1 VSIRSPE
8 KNLHLGNRDRIRKK
22 ILSNIKLADYELLE
36 LLLFS
41 VFQRKDVKILAK
53 KLISECGGFS
63 NIFFT
68 NYQKLKKI
76 DGIGDSAIA
85 MLFGIKETMQEIL
98 YNDVTKS
105 ENLILSD
112 MKEILNY
119 LRIKI
124 GKNPNESFCI
134 LYLDK
139 NMKLIHKEIQSNGT
153 IDQVIVY
160 NREIVKKALEVGA
173 TNLVL
178 SHNHPSGNPKPSK
191 ADVDLTLQLQNICK
205 NIGIKVVD
213 HIIVTNTNVH
223 FSFYK
228 ECII

>member
-1 VSIRSPE
+1 
-8 KNLHLGNRDRIRKK
+8 
-22 ILSNIKLADYELLE
+22 
-36 LLLFS
+36 
-41 VFQRKDVKILAK
+41 
-53 KLISECGGFS
+53 
-63 NIFFT
+63 
-68 NYQKLKKI
+68 
-76 DGIGDSAIA
+76 
-85 MLFGIKETMQEIL
+85 M
-98 YNDVTKS
+98 
-105 ENLILSD
+105 
-112 MKEILNY
+112 
-119 LRIKI
+119 
-124 GKNPNESFCI
+124 
-134 LYLDK
+134 
-139 NMKLIHKEIQSNGT
+139 
-153 IDQVIVY
+153 IVY